1 MEKQLTLKL
10 QYPVGHIHRAP
21 LVLVL
26 RVPFPR
32 TTILPPQT
40 SRRVLYML
48 IYESTHVCA
57 HMHALPTPQAFSR
70 TKILGEQK
78 KKRAMPWLID
88 VPLSAILKSIV
99 QFQH

>member
-1 MEKQLTLKL
+1 MEKQLTVTL
-10 QYPVGHIHRAP
+10 QYPLAHIHRAH

-40 SRRVLYML
+40 SHLVLYML

-57 HMHALPTPQAFSR
+57 HMHAHPTPQAFSR

-78 KKRAMPWLID
+78 KESNAL
-88 VPLSAILKSIV
+88 A
-99 QFQH
+99 H